1 MARSVSVARITVFGG
16 DGIGPEVTAQAVRV
30 LQSIGRLRGYRFEFN
45 DEPIGGHSIDQ
56 FGTALKP
63 DSLRRAQRSDAVLLG
78 AVGGPKWDDPTAPTR
93 PEDGLLALRKGLK
106 AFANLRPVKVFPGL
120 ADASPLK
127 ADLSQVDFIVVREL
141 TGGLYF
147 GKPKRVWDAPSGR
160 RAVDTCAYS
169 EAEIERVLQVGFNL
183 ARGRRKKLASVDK
196 ANVLATGRLW
206 RQVATRMAAQNPDIQ
221 VEHILVDT
229 AAMRIVTRPQD
240 FDVIVTENTFG
251 DILTDEAAVIGGSM
265 GMLPSASLSSGRM
278 GLYEPIH
285 GTAPDIAGKG
295 VANPLAAILSA
306 ALLLRYSLGLDE
318 EARLVEQAV
327 EDVIDEGLRTPDI
340 AGGGKS
346 IGTVAMA
353 DAVIAGIET
362 INSGAKRGPRR
373 T

>member
-1 MARSVSVARITVFGG
+1 MAQTSARARICVLGG
-16 DGIGPEVTAQAVRV
+16 DGIGPEVTDQAVRV
-30 LQSIGRLRGYRFEFN
+30 LQTIGRLRGHRFEFVY
-45 DEPIGGHSIDQ
+45 EPIGGNSIDTY
-56 FGTALKP
+56 GTALRP
-63 DSLRRAQRSDAVLLG
+63 ESLRRAQRSDAVLLG

-106 AFANLRPVKVFPGL
+106 AFANLRPVKVYPNL

-147 GKPKRVWDAPSGR
+147 GKPKRVWDAPRGR

-169 EAEIERVLQVGFNL
+169 AEEVERVLQVGFKL
-183 ARGRRKKLASVDK
+183 ARGRRRKLASVDK

-206 RQVATRMAAQNPDIQ
+206 RQVATRLAAENPDVE

-229 AAMRIVTRPQD
+229 CAMRIVTRPQD

-295 VANPLAAILSA
+295 IANPLAAILSS
-306 ALLLRYSLGLDE
+306 ALMLRYSLGLEDE
-318 EARLVEQAV
+318 AKIVERAV
-327 EDVIDEGLRTPDI
+327 EDVIAEGFRTPDI
-340 AGGGKS
+340 AGGGPS

-353 DAVIAGIET
+353 DAVIGTIET
-362 INSGAKRGPRR
+362 IV
-373 T
+373 